1 MAEQAEIKNKAPG
14 GKDRS
19 LFSAFSGIVSS
30 SNTIIGI
37 DAGAAYLK
45 IMQLQKSGSRYGVR
59 SCVTRALPPA
69 ARENPAEKKRITQE
83 LIRDF
88 INDTRVKSRSARI
101 TVSGRG
107 VFIFSLTMPQMN
119 KKDLRGAVGL
129 ELKKR
134 LPAQTD
140 ISTISYDYFVTGSLG
155 EEKNALAQITCVA
168 ADRAVIDEQVQLLKD
183 VGLTPTGIFTIAD
196 NLGNLLPFCFDPHP
210 KGAVVLLD
218 MGASVS
224 QLNFYKGH
232 NLLFS
237 REIPLGGDHFTAA
250 LDKGLSALA
259 GRAIGPEDVETLKR
273 NWGIPLDADA
283 KADYITDFGQFRG
296 EQIAM
301 MLRPVLERLVMEI
314 SRTIQYYVKTFRAE
328 KVEEIYLTGGC
339 SRIKNMDKFLQ
350 MNVEGVRRIQPLNI
364 LKSVRGWSDRFHSQ
378 EMVMEQAAPHLA
390 VAFGMCL
397 ANGGR
402 VNLLPMKERLEQK
415 ANIASLL
422 LKFAFPAVLLVNLLL
437 YGLVYV
443 NGLKY
448 QALTARLKGEIERL
462 DPSARK
468 VREYQA
474 LRGRVVQNKE
484 LLEKA
489 RGRQPYWTGMLRELS
504 VIIPADITLTK
515 IETDK
520 GQKPLRVRLFG
531 TVYPPQYTIADLVL
545 SQFVMTLEESPYFSQ
560 VELVSS
566 KKSVSSSAASAD
578 FEISCALNY

>member
-1 MAEQAEIKNKAPG
+1 MAEQAGMKNKAPG
-14 GKDRS
+14 GKSRS
-19 LFSAFSGIVSS
+19 WFSVFSGIISS

-37 DAGAAYLK
+37 DMGASYLK
-45 IMQLQKSGSRYGVR
+45 IMQLQKAGSRYGVR
-59 SCVTRALPPA
+59 SCMTRALPQA
-69 ARENPAEKKRITQE
+69 ARENLAEKKRVTQE
-83 LIRDF
+83 FIRDF
-88 INDTRVKSRSARI
+88 INDAHAQNRSARI

-107 VFIFSLTMPQMN
+107 VFIFSLTVPQMN

-129 ELKKR
+129 EIKKR

-140 ISTISYDYFVTGSLG
+140 ISTIAYDYFVTGPAG
-155 EEKNALAQITCVA
+155 EEKNSPSQITCVA
-168 ADRAVIDEQVQLLKD
+168 ADRAVVDEQVQLLKD
-183 VGLTPTGIFTIAD
+183 MGLIPTGIFTIAD
-196 NLGNLLPFCFDPHP
+196 SLGNLLPFCFDPHP
-210 KGAVVLLD
+210 KGVVVLLD

-250 LDKGLSALA
+250 LDKGLLTLS
-259 GRAIGPEDVETLKR
+259 GHAIGSADVETLKR

-296 EQIAM
+296 EQIAT

-314 SRTIQYYVKTFRAE
+314 SRTIQYYIKTFRAE
-328 KVEEIYLTGGC
+328 RIEDIYLTGGC
-339 SRIKNMDKFLQ
+339 SRLKNMDKFLQ
-350 MNVEGVRRIQPLNI
+350 MNVEGIRRVQPLNI

-397 ANGGR
+397 AGGGR

-422 LKFAFPAVLLVNLLL
+422 LKFAFPAVLLVNLVL

-443 NGLKY
+443 NGIKY
-448 QALTARLKGEIERL
+448 QALTVRLRGELERL

-474 LRGRVVQNKE
+474 LRDRVAQTRE

-489 RGRQPYWTGMLRELS
+489 RGRQPAWTGMLRELS
-504 VIIPADITLTK
+504 VRIPADITLAK
-515 IETDK
+515 IETVPD
-520 GQKPLRVRLFG
+520 GKPLKIKLSG

-560 VELVSS
+560 VELVAN
-566 KKSVSSSAASAD
+566 KKSAYSSVASAD
-578 FEISCALNY
+578 FEIVCTLNY